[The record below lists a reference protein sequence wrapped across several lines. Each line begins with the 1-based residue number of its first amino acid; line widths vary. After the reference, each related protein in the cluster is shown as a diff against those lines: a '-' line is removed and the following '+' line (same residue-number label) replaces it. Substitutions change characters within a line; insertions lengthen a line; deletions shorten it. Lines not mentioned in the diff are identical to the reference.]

1 MEIKDFLEK
10 TCVRVNTLPVKIFT
24 LFWLIFI
31 LLMMVAFIV
40 PRFDVRQFTPLQQD
54 ELRIYQNEIAS
65 SIKNNRVAHL
75 LITSN
80 QFISEPVSRGLRPI
94 LVDKYGKVIGA
105 RESELAL
112 IHQFVL
118 GSKNPRTPMQ
128 KVFYNFQIAGPF
140 NVNLSTNT
148 EEIKNYNLYFV
159 KYVNPQ
165 KEIANFIF
173 DNPLAIII
181 GIMVLTSPLLWWLV
195 SSISNPIKGL
205 QQAANQVAAGNY
217 KIDKELE
224 STGSSEVRLVGESFN
239 RMAEAIDDLI
249 LSRQT
254 LLSSISHE
262 LRTPLTRLQ
271 LSLSLLRR
279 RIGDSKE
286 IKRIQTE
293 TERLDKM
300 IKDLLAL
307 SHQHLKSQ
315 LFREIMPI
323 TEVWED
329 VREDVEFEAAQ
340 MNILCHFKQ
349 NIFYPQQYKISANR
363 ESIASAIE
371 NILRN
376 AIKYAKTK
384 IEVTEYLGNGYFFVC
399 VDDDGEGVPP
409 KEFEAIFKPFYR
421 VNADQPNTKEG
432 TGLGLAIVANVAQ
445 QHRGKVWAETSP
457 FGGLR
462 VTLQLPLHKG

>member
-1 MEIKDFLEK
+1 MTIKNLLQ
-10 TCVRVNTLPVKIFT
+10 TACARVNTLPVKIFT

-31 LLMMVAFIV
+31 LLLMVAFII
-40 PRFDVRQFTPLQQD
+40 PRFDVRQFTPLQAD

-65 SIKNNRVAHL
+65 SIKDNRVAHL
-75 LITSN
+75 LISSN
-80 QFISEPVSRGLRPI
+80 QFILEPTRGLRPI
-94 LVDKYGKVIGA
+94 LVDKNGKVIGA
-105 RESELAL
+105 RETELPL
-112 IHQFVL
+112 IHQFIL
-118 GSKNPRTPMQ
+118 GSRNPKIPMQ

-140 NVNLSTNT
+140 PVNFSTNT
-148 EEIKNYNLYFV
+148 EENKNYNLYFV
-159 KYVNPQ
+159 RYVNPQ
-165 KEIANFIF
+165 KEIVNFIF
-173 DNPLAIII
+173 DNPLAIILM
-181 GIMVLTSPLLWWLV
+181 IMLITSPLLWWLV
-195 SSISNPIKGL
+195 SSISNTIKGL
-205 QQAANQVAAGNY
+205 QEAANQVAAGNY
-217 KIDKELE
+217 KIDRALE

-249 LSRQT
+249 MSRQT

-279 RIGDSKE
+279 RIGDTTE
-286 IKRIQTE
+286 INRIQVE

-315 LFREIMPI
+315 LFREIMPV

-329 VREDVEFEAAQ
+329 VKEDAEFEAAQ
-340 MNILCHFKQ
+340 MKIECRFKQ

-376 AIKYAKTK
+376 AVKYAKTK
-384 IEVTEYLGNGYFFVC
+384 VEVTEYLGNGYFFIC

-409 KEFEAIFKPFYR
+409 KEFETIFKPFYR
-421 VNADQPNTKEG
+421 VNADQPNSKEG
-432 TGLGLAIVANVAQ
+432 TGLGLAIVVNVAQ
-445 QHRGKVWAETSP
+445 QHRGNVWAESSP
-457 FGGLR
+457 LGGLR
-462 VTLQLPLHKG
+462 VTLQLPLYKG